1 MCGRYAL
8 AAEQDDILDAFAIS
22 TEYAGPILPA
32 DWNITPTRN
41 IYIVREKSDRVTN
54 QRSRELAT
62 VSWGLIAP
70 WSENPQDA
78 LRSQSQ
84 AINARTETVHEKPTF
99 RSAFTSRRCLIPAT
113 GYYEWATE
121 LGPYSPK
128 QPFFI
133 QVDGLIA
140 FAGIW
145 DRWRAPDGTYK
156 ESAAIIT
163 RPAVEFLATV
173 HHRMPTFLP
182 QERWGAWLDPSLNQV
197 EEIRGLMELSEPARG
212 LRAYP
217 VSSRVNSTANN
228 GADLIAPIELG
239 EPETLF

>member
-8 AAEQDDILDAFAIS
+8 SASQDELMDAFEIS
-22 TEYAGPILPA
+22 TGYAGAILPA
-32 DWNITPTRN
+32 DWNITPTRA
-41 IYIVREKSDRVTN
+41 IYIVRDNREA
-54 QRSRELAT
+54 QRELTT

-70 WSENPQDA
+70 WSENPADA

-99 RSAFTSRRCLIPAT
+99 RSSFTSRRCLIPAS

-121 LGPYSPK
+121 MGPYSPK

-133 QVDGLIA
+133 HGEGLIA

-145 DRWRAPDGTYK
+145 DRWRSPDGTYK

-163 RPAVEFLATV
+163 RPAVEFLANV

-182 QERWGAWLDPSLNQV
+182 RDRWSAWLDPSITKV
-197 EEIRGLMELSEPARG
+197 DEIRGLMELASPAVG
-212 LRAYP
+212 LSAYP
-217 VSSRVNSTANN
+217 VSSRVNSTSNN
-228 GADLIAPIELG
+228 GLQLIAPIELG
-239 EPETLF
+239 HSETLF

>member
-8 AAEQDDILDAFAIS
+8 AAEQDEILDAFAIS

-32 DWNITPTRN
+32 DWNITPTRD
-41 IYIVREKSDRVTN
+41 IYIVREKREHATH
-54 QRSRELAT
+54 RMIRELAT

-70 WSENPQDA
+70 WSETPQDA

-84 AINARTETVHEKPTF
+84 AINARSETVHEKPTF
-99 RSAFTSRRCLIPAT
+99 RSAFTTRRCLIPAS

-133 QVDGLIA
+133 HGDGLLA

-145 DRWRAPDGTYK
+145 DRWRAPDGSYR

-182 QERWGAWLDPSLNQV
+182 ADRWSTWLDPALNQV
-197 EEIRGLMELSEPARG
+197 AEIRRLMEQSRPAHGLS
-212 LRAYP
+212 AYP

-228 GADLIAPIELG
+228 GAGLLAKIELG